1 VSSYDD
7 SRGLDALEHAGQPFS
22 YESREGRPYGY
33 SIDLCEAI
41 VEDIAREIGV
51 ASLRTEYRRV
61 RSAGSTTSGSCDT
74 CHQACASARR

>member
-1 VSSYDD
+1 VIAIFPCADGYFFIPTRGSRSAVSSYDD

-51 ASLRTEYRRV
+51 ASLRTEYR
-61 RSAGSTTSGSCDT
+61 A
-74 CHQACASARR
+74 